1 MSQLTNPSKLLLRN
15 EHSLEA
21 DSILV
26 INFTQDGFL
35 QQLEALNIC
44 KTLTAFT
51 SNFATK
57 AAEQHTS
64 NCNIQLGIELPKVDK
79 NNKPFDLIIYYYP
92 KAKAEALMM
101 LDNIRAVSS
110 NETRLLVVGENK
122 GGVKSSEK
130 QLKSL
135 CQFSKKIDSARHCLL
150 YQFNGLEHKM
160 DFDINQYQK
169 TFELT
174 IKDKSI
180 KVISLPGVFNHGE
193 MDLGTKLL
201 LETMQVPKSGHVLDF
216 GCGAGIIS
224 AYLGSLNDN
233 LTFTCLDVSALATKA
248 TELTLAANNVKGK
261 CLLSDGLSQISGK
274 YNHIVSNPPFHTGL
288 STDYDISEQF
298 ITSSKLHLSSKGSL
312 TIVANSFL
320 KYQPFLEQS
329 YNQFETLAKSNK
341 FTVYQCINK

>member
-21 DSILV
+21 DSVLV
-26 INFTQDGFL
+26 INFSQDGLL
-35 QQLEALNIC
+35 QQLDNLKIC
-44 KTLTAFT
+44 KKITGFT

-57 AAEQHTS
+57 AAEENQ
-64 NCNIQLGIELPKVDK
+64 IDIELDIALPKHDK
-79 NNKPFDLIIYYYP
+79 NGQAFDLIIYYYP

-101 LDNIRAVSS
+101 LDNIRAIAKAD
-110 NETRLLVVGENK
+110 TRLLIVGENK

-135 CQFSKKIDSARHCLL
+135 CHTSAKIDSARHCIL
-150 YQFNGLEHKM
+150 YQFNGLEHKSQ
-160 DFDINQYQK
+160 FDINQYQK

-174 IKDKSI
+174 IKEHTI

-193 MDLGTKLL
+193 LDLGTKLL
-201 LETMQVPKSGHVLDF
+201 LETMDVPQSGDVFDF
-216 GCGAGIIS
+216 GCGAGVIS
-224 AYLGSLNDN
+224 AYLGSLNN
-233 LTFTCLDVSALATKA
+233 KLTFTCLDVSALATKA
-248 TELTLAANNVKGK
+248 TELTLAANNVQGT
-261 CLLSDGLSQISGK
+261 CLLSDGLSQVTKKFS
-274 YNHIVSNPPFHTGL
+274 HIVSNPPFHTGL

-298 ITSSKLHLSSKGSL
+298 ITKSNQHLYNKGSL

-329 YNQFETLAKSNK
+329 FNQYETLAKNK
-341 FTVYQCINK
+341 KFAVYQCFKK